1 MKKAVFICSHLY
13 SGSSALYAAMEQN
26 ARIEGYKSKNDN
38 VYESNANLVS
48 LFSKKH
54 KMNNSSSIYMDE
66 ILFNHQICSK
76 SLYKSA
82 KFIYLIR
89 DPEKCV
95 SQIVAYHK
103 YKPEFAAKYYTFRL
117 RRLCEMASKTPGA
130 VFLTYDQ
137 LCNGFGVD
145 LISNY
150 LELKFPIEFNPN
162 SVQIYSNKFSTDLLG
177 SVLRSQI
184 YDSYER
190 YLYFLKNQSL
200 LRPQ

>member
-1 MKKAVFICSHLY
+1 
-13 SGSSALYAAMEQN
+13 
-26 ARIEGYKSKNDN
+26 
-38 VYESNANLVS
+38 
-48 LFSKKH
+48 
-54 KMNNSSSIYMDE
+54 
-66 ILFNHQICSK
+66 
-76 SLYKSA
+76 
-82 KFIYLIR
+82 
-89 DPEKCV
+89 
-95 SQIVAYHK
+95 
-103 YKPEFAAKYYTFRL
+103 
-117 RRLCEMASKTPGA
+117 MASKTPGS